1 MTVPEGAT
9 APAFVPSGAR
19 GKGPAT
25 TSAVGT
31 ANQNAIVEA
40 VRAHGEISKA
50 RIAEITGLS
59 DPTVNRLLKALID
72 QGYIEHA
79 GVEASSGGRPPVT
92 VRVVPLAVLTG
103 AVRAH
108 AGRVIGALVGFNGEI
123 VERIE
128 YDVPFDGPESG
139 PATLRA
145 MLVALIERAERL
157 GAELRGI
164 GVSWAGIIDNVRPI
178 AGLDRAR
185 WSAVTAAHLSSGFAV
200 PVIIENDANVLAIGE
215 LYRGVGHE
223 VRNFVTLVLDR
234 GLGAGVVVNG
244 ELYRGARSAAGEVGY
259 LLLGADSLTREMQDR
274 GELEAVLEPATVT
287 KNAQAAGIDFGRE
300 LTAPKVIALAAEGN
314 EAASV
319 LASEVLD
326 GLARGIAALS
336 SILDP
341 QVILLGEGLEKWSDV
356 VIPAI
361 LKRLDGKVQFLPEL
375 SPSTLGADAVLLGAA
390 EMALRA
396 SGGLVQPSARA
407 GSGRDG
413 TRSA

>member
-1 MTVPEGAT
+1 MTVPKSA
-9 APAFVPSGAR
+9 AAQAFVPRR
-19 GKGPAT
+19 GQGQGPAT

-31 ANQNAIVEA
+31 TNQNAIVEA
-40 VRAHGEISKA
+40 VRANGEISKA

-59 DPTVNRLLKALID
+59 DPTVNRLLKTLID

-108 AGRVIGALVGFNGEI
+108 AGRVLGALVGFNGAI
-123 VERIE
+123 IERFE
-128 YDVPFDGPESG
+128 YEVPFDGPESG
-139 PATLRA
+139 PDTLRA
-145 MLVALIERAERL
+145 MLTTLIQHAERR

-178 AGLDRAR
+178 PGLDRER
-185 WSAVTAAHLSSGFAV
+185 WSEVTAAHLSRGFTV
-200 PVIIENDANVLAIGE
+200 PIIIENDANVLAIGE
-215 LYRGVGHE
+215 LYRGVGRE
-223 VRNFVTLVLDR
+223 ARDFVTLVLDR

-244 ELYRGARSAAGEVGY
+244 ALYRGARSAAGEVGY
-259 LLLGADSLTREMQDR
+259 LLLGADSLTRGLQDR

-287 KNAQAAGIDFGRE
+287 RNAHAVGIDFGRE
-300 LTAPKVIALAAEGN
+300 LTAPEVIALAAEGN
-314 EAASV
+314 VAASA
-319 LASEVLD
+319 LAGEVLD

-341 QVILLGEGLEKWSDV
+341 QVILLGEGLDMWADV

-375 SPSTLGADAVLLGAA
+375 GAATLGADAVLLGAA

-396 SGGLVQPSARA
+396 SGGLLRPNNRA
-407 GSGRDG
+407 TAS
-413 TRSA
+413 